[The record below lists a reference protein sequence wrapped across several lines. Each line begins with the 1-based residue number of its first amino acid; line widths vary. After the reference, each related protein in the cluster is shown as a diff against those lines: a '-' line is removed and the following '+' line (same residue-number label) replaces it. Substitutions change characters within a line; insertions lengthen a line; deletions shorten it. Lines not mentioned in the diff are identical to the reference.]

1 MSKLDD
7 RLEALATMSP
17 AQLRIEWRQVYR
29 TAPPAIGARLLALGI
44 AYRLQEKA
52 SGGLPAARVRELARL
67 AKGAAS
73 GSLEPKQGA
82 TLKVGSRLVR
92 NWHGETH
99 QVLIRVDGF
108 VYRDTVYRSLTP
120 IARDI
125 TGSNWSGPRFFGLK
139 AKAKAKERAVG

>member
-1 MSKLDD
+1 VTKLND
-7 RLEALATMSP
+7 RLETLATMSP

-29 TAPPAIGARLLALGI
+29 TAPPAIGPRVLALGI

-67 AKGAAS
+67 AKGAAK
-73 GSLEPKQGA
+73 GSLKPEHGA

-99 QVLIRVDGF
+99 QVFIRDDGF
-108 VYRDTVYRSLTP
+108 VYRDTVYSSLTP
-120 IARDI
+120 IARAI

-139 AKAKAKERAVG
+139 AKAKERAVG

>member
-1 MSKLDD
+1 VSKLEDQ
-7 RLEALATMSP
+7 LAALATMSP
-17 AQLRIEWRQVYR
+17 AQLRVEWRQVYR
-29 TAPPAIGARLLALGI
+29 TPPPVIGPSLLALGI
-44 AYRLQEKA
+44 AYRLQEKV

-67 AKGAAS
+67 AKGAAK
-73 GSLEPKQGA
+73 GSLEPEHGA

-99 QVLIRVDGF
+99 QVLISDDGF
-108 VYRDTVYRSLTP
+108 VYRDTLYSSLTP

-139 AKAKAKERAVG
+139 AKVRERAVG

>member
-7 RLEALATMSP
+7 RLKALATMSP

-29 TAPPAIGARLLALGI
+29 SAPPAIGPRLLALGI
-44 AYRLQEKA
+44 AYRLQEKV

-67 AKGAAS
+67 AKGVAK
-73 GSLEPKQGA
+73 GSLEPEHGA

-92 NWHGETH
+92 KWHGETH
-99 QVLIRVDGF
+99 QVLISDDGF
-108 VYRDTVYRSLTP
+108 VYRDTLYSSLTP

-139 AKAKAKERAVG
+139 AASKERAVG